1 MVADVSTFRHLSTVI
16 ADVTRLVLA
25 SGEYSP
31 VQFFVIY
38 MAVVNGAEGAGS
50 LLSFSPNMAQASA
63 AANRILSF
71 RVRQK
76 SAGKE
81 ILDFQ
86 DGSNAV
92 QIVLKDV
99 WFKYPTRDT
108 PVFTG
113 LNLTVSNSNYIHSG
127 Y

>member
-1 MVADVSTFRHLSTVI
+1 M
-16 ADVTRLVLA
+16 TRIVLA
-25 SGEYSP
+25 SGEYNP
-31 VQFFVIY
+31 AQFFVIY

-71 RVRQK
+71 RVRQQA
-76 SAGKE
+76 AGKD

-86 DGSNAV
+86 DGGNAV

-113 LNLTVSNSNYIHSG
+113 LNLTVRNSKYINSG
-127 Y
+127 V